1 MMATNTKSK
10 RWKIDPKTG
19 RIVPSEH
26 EEQSVLMQWAAIA
39 SSSQPALY
47 LLFAIPNGGHRLPS
61 VAVAMKREGLKKGMP
76 DLMLPV
82 ARCGYHGLFLE
93 LKAAGG
99 RLSPEQR
106 RVRDLLISEGFGH
119 AVCYGYEAAR
129 QVLVDYLAENWR
141 VS

>member
-1 MMATNTKSK
+1 ML
-10 RWKIDPKTG
+10 I
-19 RIVPSEH
+19 E
-26 EEQSVLMQWAAIA
+26 WAAIA
-39 SSSQPALY
+39 SSSQPELS
-47 LLFAIPNGGHRLPS
+47 LLFAIPNGGYRLPHIG
-61 VAVAMKREGLKKGMP
+61 AQMNREGLKKGIP

-99 RLSPEQR
+99 RLAVNQR
-106 RVRDLLISEGFGH
+106 RWRDLLISQGYGH

-129 QVLVDYLAENWR
+129 QVLVDYLADNWR